1 MRVRYIGPGE
11 AVLAGAYLQHGEWR
25 EVTPAQL
32 IAAQIDHPD
41 GFVILDAPADAPASP
56 APLPT
61 PLPTADAAA
70 SPAPLPKRR

>member
-11 AVLAGAYLQHGEWR
+11 AILAGAYLQHGEWR

-41 GFVILDAPADAPASP
+41 GFVILDAPAAAAASS
-56 APLPT
+56 A
-61 PLPTADAAA
+61 PLPTADAAVV
-70 SPAPLPKRR
+70 PATQPKRR